1 MIERVVL
8 KTEKWY
14 EVYVILVLEIL
25 NFMHKRLKKSR
36 GTKDHFRQVKVCRN
50 LVPPPIESRV
60 NIIHLHTRK
69 LDIDLRIYT

>member
-25 NFMHKRLKKSR
+25 NFMHKR
-36 GTKDHFRQVKVCRN
+36 F
-50 LVPPPIESRV
+50 
-60 NIIHLHTRK
+60 
-69 LDIDLRIYT
+69 